1 VHALGDGHR
10 DLKECD
16 DARRA
21 GEDSRLAGSF
31 AFGRV
36 IASDARM
43 KEDAVGDVMGGFEL
57 LEIVAYGGMAVVWK
71 ARAADGELVAVKR
84 LLPNLER
91 DPMFVKLFLE
101 EARAL
106 ATLSHRHIVGLRG
119 SGEVRP
125 GQHFLAMQWVEG
137 VDLTHF
143 VDWHCSRE
151 RPTPWRLVA
160 RIGAHLLRGL
170 AAAHDR
176 IDASGV
182 HSPVYHRDVSP
193 GNVLIDV
200 SGVARVADFGVA
212 RAMDRA
218 SMTQPGIV
226 KGKVGYTSP
235 EALRG
240 APPTVQSD
248 LWSVGV
254 VLWEAFTAE
263 RLFAAK
269 GVAELL
275 GKLKAPVPSL
285 IEARPDLPKGIAE
298 LVHSFLEKSPDMRPV
313 SASESAAWLE
323 ARLDEESSGEPILS
337 LAVRQT
343 VQTPST

>member
-1 VHALGDGHR
+1 
-10 DLKECD
+10 
-16 DARRA
+16 
-21 GEDSRLAGSF
+21 
-31 AFGRV
+31 
-36 IASDARM
+36 
-43 KEDAVGDVMGGFEL
+43 
-57 LEIVAYGGMAVVWK
+57 
-71 ARAADGELVAVKR
+71 
-84 LLPNLER
+84 
-91 DPMFVKLFLE
+91 
-101 EARAL
+101 
-106 ATLSHRHIVGLRG
+106 
-119 SGEVRP
+119 
-125 GQHFLAMQWVEG
+125 
-137 VDLTHF
+137 
-143 VDWHCSRE
+143 
-151 RPTPWRLVA
+151 
-160 RIGAHLLRGL
+160 
-170 AAAHDR
+170 
-176 IDASGV
+176 
-182 HSPVYHRDVSP
+182 
-193 GNVLIDV
+193 
-200 SGVARVADFGVA
+200 
-212 RAMDRA
+212 
-218 SMTQPGIV
+218 V

-263 RLFAAK
+263 RLFGAK

>member
-1 VHALGDGHR
+1 MQT
-10 DLKECD
+10 
-16 DARRA
+16 DA
-21 GEDSRLAGSF
+21 
-31 AFGRV
+31 
-36 IASDARM
+36 I
-43 KEDAVGDVMGGFEL
+43 GDVIGGFEL

-71 ARAADGELVAVKR
+71 ARSESGELVAVKR
-84 LLPNLER
+84 LLPELER

-106 ATLSHRHIVGLRG
+106 ATLSDRHIVALRG

-125 GQHFLAMQWVEG
+125 GQHYLAMQWVDG

-143 VDWHCSRE
+143 VDWHCRRE

-170 AAAHDR
+170 AAAHER
-176 IDASGV
+176 VDATGV
-182 HSPVYHRDVSP
+182 RSPVYHRDISP
-193 GNVLIDV
+193 GNVLLDV
-200 SGVARVADFGVA
+200 AGIARLADFGVA

-226 KGKVGYTSP
+226 KGKIGYASP
-235 EALRG
+235 EALRAL
-240 APPTVQSD
+240 APTAQSD

-275 GKLKAPVPSL
+275 GKMKAPAPPL
-285 IEARPDLPKGIAE
+285 AEKRPDLPAKIAG
-298 LVHSFLEKSPDMRPV
+298 LVHSFLEKSPDQRPV

-323 ARLDEESSGEPILS
+323 AQLDEGSSSEAILS
-337 LAVRQT
+337 RAV
-343 VQTPST
+343 VQTRLPDDAAGD